1 MHLALF
7 GATGRVGGRL
17 LEYARAERHTVTALV
32 RNAARLTPR
41 SGLTIVTGDVLD
53 PAAVALTVRDAD
65 AVISALGNA
74 GLQAPGT
81 AVSEGMRNIA
91 QAMLDAG
98 ISRVLSV
105 AGGGILDSP
114 NGGLRQEQPTF
125 PATFRLTSA
134 QHRGGWEALRDTTLE
149 WTIACTGDIVPGQ
162 RTGVYRVLDDFL
174 PDGGRRISV
183 EDVADFL
190 LGELAARA
198 HLRRRVGL
206 GY

>member
-1 MHLALF
+1 MRLALF
-7 GATGRVGGRL
+7 GATGRVGGRV
-17 LEYARAERHTVTALV
+17 LEYALAEGHTATALA
-32 RNAARLTPR
+32 RDAARLTPR
-41 SGLTIVTGDVLD
+41 QGLTIVTGDVLD
-53 PAAVALTVRDAD
+53 PAAVAMTVRDAD
-65 AVISALGNA
+65 AVISTLGNA

-81 AVSEGMRNIA
+81 AVSEGMRTIA

-98 ISRVLSV
+98 ITRVLSV

-125 PATFRLTSA
+125 PAIFHLTSA

-149 WTIACTGDIVPGQ
+149 WMIACTGDIVPGE
-162 RTGVYRVLDDFL
+162 RTGAYRVLDDLL
-174 PDGGRRISV
+174 PEGGRRISV

-190 LGELAARA
+190 LGELGARA

>member
-7 GATGRVGGRL
+7 GATGRVGGRA
-17 LEYARAERHTVTALV
+17 LEYALAEGHTVTALV
-32 RNAARLTPR
+32 RDAAKLVPR
-41 SGLTIVTGDVLD
+41 SGLTIVGGDVLD
-53 PAAVALTVRDAD
+53 PASVAQTMRGAD
-65 AVISALGNA
+65 AVISTLGNA

-98 ISRVLSV
+98 VTRVLSV

-125 PATFRLTSA
+125 PAIFRFTSA

-149 WTIACTGDIVPGQ
+149 WTIACTGDIVPGA
-162 RTGVYRVLDDFL
+162 RTGAYRVLDDFL
-174 PDGGRRISV
+174 PEGGRRISV

-190 LGELAARA
+190 LGELATGA
-198 HLRRRVGL
+198 HLRKRVGL